1 MAFGIPVLDISLAS
15 SGGSSGNQYK
25 AVVATSSAANGG
37 YAVVGTRG
45 AKVTG
50 VLQENS
56 TQATDH
62 RIRVIGVTKV
72 AAGDS
77 SGAPTAITEGGLL
90 QSNAQGQAVA
100 STGNP
105 GEHVF
110 GYALDALGTTSTGI
124 ISAIVF
130 PSWPRSSS

>member
-25 AVVATSSAANGG
+25 AVVATSSAASGG

-45 AKVTG
+45 GKVTG

-62 RIRVIGVTKV
+62 RIRTIGVTKV

-77 SGAPTAITEGGLL
+77 SGAPSAITEGGLL
-90 QSNAQGQAVA
+90 SASSQGQAVA
-100 STGNP
+100 SSGAA
-105 GEHVF
+105 GDYVF

-130 PSWPRSSS
+130 PAWQLSS